1 MITSYSNIV
10 KKKKKRS
17 HYGARLLQKK
27 HEVRASD
34 RPTVLWKLFGENI
47 FFIFP
52 AAARKLSQ
60 RTHFPNPSQKKS
72 QRILYYKKQ
81 KLNTL

>member
-1 MITSYSNIV
+1 MEPGYY
-10 KKKKKRS
+10 KKK
-17 HYGARLLQKK
+17 HD
-27 HEVRASD
+27 VRASY
-34 RPTVLWKLFGENI
+34 RPTVLWKLFGGKKN
-47 FFIFP
+47 FIFP

>member
-1 MITSYSNIV
+1 MEPGYYKKNMMCVHHIGLLYYGSYLGG
-10 KKKKKRS
+10 KKK
-17 HYGARLLQKK
+17 
-27 HEVRASD
+27 
-34 RPTVLWKLFGENI
+34 
-47 FFIFP
+47 FIFP